1 MGATTEAACHGAC
14 SLPGVLVTLW
24 IIDRLGRKKTMAL
37 CFAVFSFCSLLLFIC
52 VGRCVVKC
60 LRSWSGALWACGLW
74 IIPPGGHLRDSLQPL
89 TGTKAVG
96 CLNTDQKLSF
106 KVGEPH
112 MGVGTGRHFDPGFIP
127 ILSHLH
133 FRQHLPTTSC

>member
-52 VGRCVVKC
+52 VGRWVVKC
-60 LRSWSGALWACGLW
+60 LSYFSGPGQGLFGPVGCGLY
-74 IIPPGGHLRDSLQPL
+74 PL
-89 TGTKAVG
+89 
-96 CLNTDQKLSF
+96 
-106 KVGEPH
+106 
-112 MGVGTGRHFDPGFIP
+112 GVT
-127 ILSHLH
+127 
-133 FRQHLPTTSC
+133 